1 MVDTATASLLDAAKG
16 DLVLRICGSVR
27 HGQIVRL
34 RSRKC
39 TIGSGPRSTLR
50 LHARNVQP
58 LHCLILRGTAVT
70 VVRRWAMDTRLN
82 GRTFTD
88 SPLHPGDRL
97 GIGSIEFE
105 VLDTAQ
111 RPEPYLGQTH
121 QTPSTPFAT
130 ATIDRGDVDESA
142 RRQDELDRRRQTLA
156 DQSSKLNQLKD
167 DLDARTLELDSQ
179 QDAFQHKRSQW
190 ETEQA
195 RARRQIDQR
204 AEQLDAR
211 QAELDA
217 EREALEQERHRWDAD
232 RETTE
237 SESTE
242 QTQQLEAR
250 LADLDTQREAFQQ
263 HRSQWEAE
271 QAGAQHEM
279 NQRAEQLDAR
289 HGEFDARRKSTEEE
303 CRQWDA
309 ERIEVEKQLRERA
322 EQLDARQAELDA
334 QDQVFQQR
342 RRQWEAGQAAVQV
355 GHDGPAADVGQP
367 EGVQS
372 EQPSEGSPVDT
383 AEVLRRLGVTP
394 LLPDDE
400 PREQA
405 APELERAGN
414 EISDSPPP
422 PQEPAAEEESVDEY
436 MARLLERIQAETGG
450 STQPAVPSRASR
462 SVTKEADPAAS
473 TSNASES
480 PQGPSPS
487 QAAEAMRREPVEI
500 SPRAVAPEKVVDLT
514 AMREL
519 ANVSAHTAID
529 RHAKEEL
536 SRATGNKLLVTL
548 VGLVT
553 GAVLIW
559 WMSRSSESN
568 DLTISAAV
576 AGFLVAAIW
585 GYQYITLIGRK
596 LFRRGK
602 GKE

>member
-1 MVDTATASLLDAAKG
+1 MDAQ
-16 DLVLRICGSVR
+16 R
-27 HGQIVRL
+27 
-34 RSRKC
+34 
-39 TIGSGPRSTLR
+39 
-50 LHARNVQP
+50 
-58 LHCLILRGTAVT
+58 
-70 VVRRWAMDTRLN
+70 
-82 GRTFTD
+82 
-88 SPLHPGDRL
+88 
-97 GIGSIEFE
+97 E
-105 VLDTAQ
+105 VLEEDRHRWDSDRKTT
-111 RPEPYLGQTH
+111 ESESTEQT
-121 QTPSTPFAT
+121 QQL
-130 ATIDRGDVDESA
+130 EA
-142 RRQDELDRRRQTLA
+142 RRA
-156 DQSSKLNQLKD
+156 
-167 DLDARTLELDSQ
+167 DLDTQRE
-179 QDAFQHKRSQW
+179 AFQQQRSQW

-195 RARRQIDQR
+195 RAQREIDQR

-217 EREALEQERHRWDAD
+217 GREALEQERHRWDAD
-232 RETTE
+232 RKTTE
-237 SESTE
+237 PESTE

-263 HRSQWEAE
+263 QRSQWETE
-271 QAGAQHEM
+271 QARAQREID
-279 NQRAEQLDAR
+279 QRAEQLDAR
-289 HGEFDARRKSTEEE
+289 QGEFDARRKSTEEE

-309 ERIEVEKQLRERA
+309 ERIEVERQLRERA

-334 QDQVFQQR
+334 QDQALQQQR
-342 RRQWEAGQAAVQV
+342 RRQWEAEQAAVQV
-355 GHDGPAADVGQP
+355 GQDGPAEDVGQP